1 MNVVRE
7 KGQELRLQ
15 YLEVKEMRKKF
26 RDGQES
32 RDRKQSPHLKVKMRQ
47 EVLEV

>member
-7 KGQELRLQ
+7 KVQELRLQ

-32 RDRKQSPHLKVKMRQ
+32 RNRKQSLHLKVKKRQ
-47 EVLEV
+47 KVLEV